1 MRHIY
6 YFLDFI
12 FGCVSFTS
20 VLELSLL
27 VYNGNLVLSNI
38 DNGIKI
44 SSAIVGLMYFI
55 LRIYFFYHK
64 SKVEI
69 SYLQEQKT
77 ELELKNKEHEVK
89 NFLFAKDFAE
99 MKNEEFEFS
108 KNRLKK

>member
-1 MRHIY
+1 MKQVY
-6 YFLDFI
+6 LVLDFI
-12 FGCVSFTS
+12 FGFVSFSS

-27 VYNGNLVLSNI
+27 VYNGNLVLSNV

-44 SSAIVGLMYFI
+44 SSAIVGLIYFI

-77 ELELKNKEHEVK
+77 ELELKNKSHEIK
-89 NFLFAKDFAE
+89 NMLFGDEFAN
-99 MKNEEFEFS
+99 MKSEEY
-108 KNRLKK
+108 KKSSDRMK